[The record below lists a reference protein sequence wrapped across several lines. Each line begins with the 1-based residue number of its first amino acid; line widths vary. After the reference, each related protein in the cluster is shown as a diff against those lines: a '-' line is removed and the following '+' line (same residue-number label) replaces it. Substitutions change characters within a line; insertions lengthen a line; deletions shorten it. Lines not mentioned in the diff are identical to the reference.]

1 HPDILWVCHACASR
15 PMKKNLATLLA
26 LYVGRCY
33 FILVLALVCDVAG
46 LVLLLLGIFGLL
58 SSWDFFVYSGA
69 LLLAFSLLFWAFW
82 YSLNIEVS
90 LKELARR
97 TFHLLEDYRLKRR
110 RDSHRRVKLPAEMN
124 QHLFCLLHLGRW
136 VWGFSYII

>member
-1 HPDILWVCHACASR
+1 
-15 PMKKNLATLLA
+15 MKKNLATILA

-58 SSWDFFVYSGA
+58 NSWDFFVYSGA

-90 LKELARR
+90 LKELA
-97 TFHLLEDYRLKRR
+97 
-110 RDSHRRVKLPAEMN
+110 V
-124 QHLFCLLHLGRW
+124 
-136 VWGFSYII
+136 